1 MWEWFSRSVLTK
13 GKRPKTSEAQG
24 IMGKERKAKRKGEAQ
39 GRSARAKRKGE
50 APVANLYHP
59 TVLRARRRE
68 RRLGVWVKKQC
79 KETFH
84 FAKPNSP
91 KPVELSR
98 ENGTTLFD

>member
-24 IMGKERKAKRKGEAQ
+24 IMGKERKAE
-39 GRSARAKRKGE
+39 RKGE

-68 RRLGVWVKKQC
+68 RRLGVWVKKPS